1 MILIFLNVFQ
11 LLYSKLCTNIS
22 STLSPS
28 LFRNNSSMPRR
39 QTVKSSAILRP
50 WRHLCNDLSEGHY
63 IKSYKACSF
72 LFVRSTTDF
81 WNLSPNYG
89 EFPMVGKCKE
99 DICQDVMTQHG
110 KHHPWVQSGWG
121 GNYRTRRTDPHGF
134 AEGAGKWPC
143 CLRDELWVAKQVT
156 PIRPLL
162 ATLTLAKAFEAPLNG
177 QAGRTSPWPLV
188 LTALPP
194 EGVSPG
200 LLFCQHL
207 LHPLARHVKLMSFAF
222 GGSFPFWRVKTGR

>member
-1 MILIFLNVFQ
+1 MILIFLNMFQ

-39 QTVKSSAILRP
+39 QTMKSSAILRP

-134 AEGAGKWPC
+134 CRRSWEMAVLPERRALGGKTSDTNPATSGHPHFGKGFWSSTQWPG
-143 CLRDELWVAKQVT
+143 RKNQ
-156 PIRPLL
+156 RL
-162 ATLTLAKAFEAPLNG
+162 ATRAHCAPPGRG
-177 QAGRTSPWPLV
+177 QPWAAVLPASP
-188 LTALPP
+188 PP
-194 EGVSPG
+194 FS
-200 LLFCQHL
+200 QT
-207 LHPLARHVKLMSFAF
+207 R
-222 GGSFPFWRVKTGR
+222 

>member
-39 QTVKSSAILRP
+39 QTMKSSAILRP

-121 GNYRTRRTDPHGF
+121 
-134 AEGAGKWPC
+134 
-143 CLRDELWVAKQVT
+143 
-156 PIRPLL
+156 
-162 ATLTLAKAFEAPLNG
+162 ATTGLG
-177 QAGRTSPWPLV
+177 GRTLMTLQKELGNGRAAWETSSGWQNKWHQSGHFWPPSLWQRLLKLHSMARQEEPAPGHSCSLRSPRKGS
-188 LTALPP
+188 AL
-194 EGVSPG
+194 G
-200 LLFCQHL
+200 CC
-207 LHPLARHVKLMSFAF
+207 FA
-222 GGSFPFWRVKTGR
+222 SISSTL